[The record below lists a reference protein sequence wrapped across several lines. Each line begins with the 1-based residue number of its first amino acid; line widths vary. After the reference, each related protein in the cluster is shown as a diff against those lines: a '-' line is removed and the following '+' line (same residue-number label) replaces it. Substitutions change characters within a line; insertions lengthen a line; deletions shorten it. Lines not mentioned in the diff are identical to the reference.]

1 MYQRALKEL
10 SEEKNSNN
18 EFFTYLSR
26 RVSEIESAIDQ
37 HFLMIIPALKAK
49 RIKHLRKS
57 FDALKQENPDTHY
70 KESLLQ
76 EQIELDSE
84 LQFDQFSY
92 WKKLNRLLD
101 QE

>member
-10 SEEKNSNN
+10 SEEKKSNS
-18 EFFTYLSR
+18 EFYSYLSR
-26 RVSEIESAIDQ
+26 RVCEIESAIDE
-37 HFLMIIPALKAK
+37 HFLMIIPALRDK

-57 FDALKQENPDTHY
+57 FEALKQENPDTHY

-84 LQFDQFSY
+84 LQFQKFSY

-101 QE
+101 